1 MTSLTVNDTVA
12 VIGAGTMG
20 AGIAQ
25 VAAKFGH
32 NVLLFDKMEGAAQAG
47 LDRTAKGLEKLVAR
61 GKMSEED
68 KNALV
73 GRIQPTESIADLAP
87 SRLVIEAIVE
97 NLAVKQSVFSELE
110 ELCGE
115 DTILATNTS
124 SISVTAIG
132 AALKRPENL
141 VGMHFFNPA
150 PIMKL
155 VEVIKGLATSD
166 AVAQQIYDLTVAWGK
181 HAVMAKST
189 PGFIVNR
196 VARPFYAEGLRV
208 LQEGGADEATIDAIA
223 REAGQFR
230 MGPFELMDLIG
241 HDVNFA
247 VTSSVFAAYYGD
259 QRFLPSLIQNDL
271 VEAGFHGR
279 KTGRGFYDYSEGAE
293 KPQPN
298 TLAAQNAPTSI
309 SVEGDLGIA
318 EPLLARIEAAGISV
332 NRQETHQEGSGRICI
347 GDLVLALSD
356 GRMATERAAEEQRSE
371 LVLFDLAL
379 DYAKASRIAL
389 VKADQASED
398 SLNQA
403 AGLFQALDIQV
414 SVIDDVPGMVL
425 MRTVAM
431 LANEGSDA
439 VNQQVCDVAAVDIAM
454 QSGVNYPK
462 GPMAWAD
469 DIGITHVHTVL
480 SNLMASYGEDRYR
493 PSPLMRRKFFA
504 QGSYH
509 G

>member
-73 GRIQPTESIADLAP
+73 SRIQPTESIADLAP

-150 PIMKL
+150 PVMKL

-166 AVAQQIYDLTVAWGK
+166 TVAQQIYDLTVAWGK

-298 TLAAQNAPTSI
+298 TLATQDAPTSI
-309 SVEGDLGIA
+309 RVEGDLGIA